1 MSLYCLYLC
10 FDSGFSC
17 CWYCFGFLGL
27 CSSFRLLSFGNC
39 RLLLTFGLWRL
50 LFTFAFA
57 LAITFGFVDI
67 LISIVFQYIAKDYTT
82 IQGDISTYYT
92 EKCTRNVKYHVLHY
106 LECVIVS
113 IWICNCL
120 TLNLQL
126 FHPEFAIALL
136 WICNCFTLN
145 LQLLSSKCVNQD
157 IFENKF
163 NNSLYFINK
172 VKRNY

>member
-1 MSLYCLYLC
+1 M
-10 FDSGFSC
+10 FSVLLNELVQ
-17 CWYCFGFLGL
+17 FVSMFLILVLVVVGIVLAFLGL

-39 RLLLTFGLWRL
+39 QLLLTFGLWRL
-50 LFTFAFA
+50 LFAFAFA

-113 IWICNCL
+113 I
-120 TLNLQL
+120 
-126 FHPEFAIALL
+126 
-136 WICNCFTLN
+136 
-145 LQLLSSKCVNQD
+145 
-157 IFENKF
+157 
-163 NNSLYFINK
+163 
-172 VKRNY
+172 